1 MLKSAR
7 MMRSA
12 LASFRFSTVVYSDV
26 QRVVHA
32 NYTLALRTYVPYVLS
47 VAAITIMI
55 IVIAATERT

>member
-1 MLKSAR
+1 
-7 MMRSA
+7 MRSA